1 MPSGSR
7 MPAWVSRRA
16 FVQSAALAT
25 AGLFTGA
32 LPVAAALV
40 PQRRTLLD
48 RFSDLRRHFVFEY
61 YPWYR
66 TDPWEHWPEA
76 GSHPPETIGSNYMPA
91 LGIYDSRSTAVMER
105 HARWIAESG
114 VGAIDISWWGPDSNV
129 NEVIP
134 TLMDVMA
141 AHDIH
146 VTFYVEPYAD
156 DHAQHYAR
164 DLMYLIRNYGD
175 RRRWDCFLLLERA
188 DGSSGP
194 VFKSF
199 RTILLPTSTDCHG
212 ETTPVGDYAADDVW
226 RRQTD
231 MVRELLRHDF
241 DRLTLLADS
250 SQVARTQAGG
260 FDGIALFDNYV
271 SPDGWRLHA
280 QNCTSRNL
288 VFSFQVNPGFDSI
301 VWPHDE
307 PGSCYV
313 PPAFAPGGGVYDW
326 TRAPERAAAESASR
340 GRIVDSFNTTVGLQT
355 SPSLTNVNQG
365 FFLVYIN
372 SFNEWHEGHAFE
384 PMKDYGQ
391 LTAEE
396 RALGYHNP
404 ADGSYRLETLGALL
418 RPVLADGTAA
428 SSGGRRG

>member
-1 MPSGSR
+1 MLLSR
-7 MPAWVSRRA
+7 ISRRS
-16 FVQSAALAT
+16 FMQSSALAA
-25 AGLFTGA
+25 AGVLTSR
-32 LPVAAALV
+32 LPAAAS
-40 PQRRTLLD
+40 PAFQRRPLLD

-114 VGAIDISWWGPDSNV
+114 AGAIDVSWWGPDSNV

-146 VTFYVEPYAD
+146 VTFCVEPYAD

-164 DLMYLIRNYGD
+164 DLMYLIKNYGD
-175 RRRWDCFLLLERA
+175 RRHWDCFLLLERA
-188 DGSSGP
+188 DGTCGP

-212 ETTPVGDYAADDVW
+212 TTRPVADYAADDVW

-231 MVRELLRHDF
+231 AIREALRHDF
-241 DRLTLLADS
+241 DRLMLLADS
-250 SQVARTQAGG
+250 SQVVRTQAGG

-271 SPDGWRLHA
+271 SPDIWPLHA
-280 QNCTSRNL
+280 QNCATRNL

-301 VWPHDE
+301 VWPQDD
-307 PGSCYV
+307 PNSCYRA
-313 PPAFAPGGGVYDW
+313 PAFAPGGGVYDW
-326 TRAPERAAAESASR
+326 ARASDRAAAENACKA
-340 GRIVDSFNTTVGLQT
+340 RIAQSFHTTVELQT
-355 SPSLTNVNQG
+355 RPGLTNVNQG
-365 FFLVYIN
+365 FFLVYMN
-372 SFNEWHEGHAFE
+372 SFNEWHEGHQFE
-384 PMKDYGQ
+384 PSKNRAD
-391 LTAEE
+391 LTAAELA
-396 RALGYHNP
+396 RGYHN
-404 ADGSYRLETLGALL
+404 ADQGDYRLQTLGALI
-418 RPVLADGTAA
+418 RRVVDGQA
-428 SSGGRRG
+428 

>member
-1 MPSGSR
+1 MPGA
-7 MPAWVSRRA
+7 MELTRRR
-16 FVQSAALAT
+16 FLESAALAT
-25 AGLFTGA
+25 AGLAAGA
-32 LPVAAALV
+32 TPAFA
-40 PQRRTLLD
+40 QRRPLLD

-76 GSHPPETIGSNYMPA
+76 SSNPPATFGSKYLPA
-91 LGIYDSRSTAVMER
+91 LGLYDSRSTAVMER

-114 VGAIDISWWGPDSNV
+114 AGAIDVSWWGPDSNV

-146 VTFYVEPYAD
+146 VTFYIEPYAA
-156 DHAQHYAR
+156 DHARNYAR
-164 DLMYLIRNYGD
+164 DVMYLIRNYGD

-188 DGSSGP
+188 DGSTGP

-212 ETTPVGDYAADDVW
+212 VTTPVSDYAADDVW

-231 MVRELLRHDF
+231 AIRELLRGDF
-241 DRLTLLADS
+241 DHLTLLADS
-250 SQVARTQAGG
+250 SQVVRTEAGG

-271 SPDGWRLHA
+271 SPDIWPLHA
-280 QNCTSRNL
+280 QNCASRDL

-301 VWPHDE
+301 VWPQDD
-307 PGSCYV
+307 PNTCYV

-326 TRAPERAAAESASR
+326 TRSADRAAAEAASR
-340 GRIVDSFNTTVGLQT
+340 GRIGASFETTLMLQT
-355 SPSLTNVNQG
+355 RPTLTNARKG

-372 SFNEWHEGHAFE
+372 SFNEWHEGHQFE
-384 PMKDYGQ
+384 PAKNRAELTPAQ
-391 LTAEE
+391 L
-396 RALGYHNP
+396 ALGLHNP
-404 ADGSYRLETLGALL
+404 DQGDYRLQTLATLIH
-418 RPVLADGTAA
+418 RVVDDQP
-428 SSGGRRG
+428 